1 MAACRAEWN
10 IYMMNKVLQTIVG
23 GVLCCLSA
31 TLWAAELP
39 QTEAVPGGIAIVP
52 LPLHGDRRPVVRY
65 WGKRVMVV
73 RQEGQWQAVVGIPLS
88 ARSGHY
94 NLHIDGGKHDRI
106 VTFVV
111 RPKQYPVQRLTLSNK
126 LLVNPDAE
134 ELKRIFREQRLSKR
148 VFTTFRPVDDV
159 ATRFTLPV
167 VGPVSSAFG
176 LRRFFN
182 GEPRNPHSGI
192 DLAVPAGTPVHAP
205 AAGRVA
211 ATGDFFF
218 DGNVVFIDHGQG
230 LVTMYC
236 HLSKI
241 EVKPGQQV
249 RQGQVIGEVG
259 MTGRAT
265 GPNLHW
271 GVSLNNDRVDPM
283 LFLSRESIAS
293 ITH

>member
-1 MAACRAEWN
+1 
-10 IYMMNKVLQTIVG
+10 MMNRVLQTLIAG
-23 GVLCCLSA
+23 ALCCLMSTA
-31 TLWAAELP
+31 LWAAELP
-39 QTEAVPGGIAIVP
+39 HAEAVPGGIAIVP
-52 LPLHGDRRPVVRY
+52 LPLHGSALPVVRY

-73 RQEGQWQAVVGIPLS
+73 RQDGQWQAVVGIPLN

-94 NLHIDGGKHDRI
+94 NLHFKQDGHERS

-111 RPKQYPVQRLTLSNK
+111 HPKQYQVQRLTLSNK
-126 LLVNPDAE
+126 FLVNPNAE
-134 ELKRIFREQRLSKR
+134 ELKRIFSEQRLTKR

-159 ATRFTLPV
+159 PARFTLPV
-167 VGPVSSAFG
+167 VGPVSSQFG

-192 DLAVPAGTPVHAP
+192 DLAVPAGTPVLAP

-211 ATGDFFF
+211 ATGNFFF

-241 EVKPGQQV
+241 AVKQGQQV
-249 RQGQVIGEVG
+249 KQGEVIGEVG

-265 GPNLHW
+265 VPNLHW

-283 LFLSRESIAS
+283 LFLSRESVAS